1 MNPISVIL
9 PVYNG
14 LPYLRQSVQSVLDQ
28 SLQDFELLIIDDCS
42 TDPGCWEYL
51 SGLRDPRIRLSRN
64 PVNKGLFPNLNAL
77 ILASGASLIKLWSQ
91 DEIMHPNCLAE
102 TIAFHRRY
110 PEVGFSYSAREII
123 DETGRVVQPPKTDI
137 TPEFI
142 DRELHS
148 RISFFTGSIAGNIA
162 NVTIVRTALDKI
174 GLFREDMRISGDFD
188 MWVRLAQFYPVG
200 FLKLPLIQLRDH
212 AGQLSRQEQ
221 YYIFHLK
228 EDLQVYDYLL
238 GYTPPPMQKEGR
250 FLLRNY
256 KLMFYYTLMV
266 KALIKGKWKTGGAFF
281 SRLARFDNI
290 FLLTAAFVRNRTSRK
305 DRFPAHLIFK
315 QALASEQP

>member
-14 LPYLRQSVQSVLDQ
+14 QPYLKQSVQSVLDQ

-51 SGLRDPRIRLSRN
+51 SGLQDPRIRLSRN

-77 ILASGASLIKLWSQ
+77 VLASGAPLIKLWSQ
-91 DEIMHPNCLAE
+91 DDVMHPNCLAE
-102 TIAFHRRY
+102 TINFHRRY
-110 PEVGFSYSAREII
+110 PEIGFSYSARETI
-123 DETGRVVQPPKTDI
+123 DESGEIIQSAKSDI
-137 TPEFI
+137 TPELV

-188 MWVRLAQFYPVG
+188 MWVRLAQYYPVG
-200 FLKLPLIQLRDH
+200 FLQQPLIQLRDH
-212 AGQLSRQEQ
+212 AGQLSRQEK

-228 EDLQVYDYLL
+228 EDIRVYNYLL
-238 GYTPPPMQKEGR
+238 DYVSKTMRAEGR
-250 FLLRNY
+250 YLLRNY

-266 KALIKGKWKTGGAFF
+266 KAFLKGRWATGAAFF
-281 SRLARFDNI
+281 QRLSRFDNI
-290 FLLTAAFVRNRTSRK
+290 FLLTAAFVRNRILRK
-305 DRFPAHLIFK
+305 TGFPAHLIFK
-315 QALASEQP
+315 QALATDQP